1 MVRLA
6 EKIFAS
12 MPKLRTTPTND
23 TVLAV
28 LGFRYLSLLAN
39 IVLIAAQA
47 APWDF
52 ADPLPNARSGDRPG
66 WIALGFSAM
75 KLNPIGSLTAI
86 TAIAMPERFVSL
98 DSLAAATLIW
108 QLAIVIGLAAL
119 GMLLAATN
127 RRDCGLSKE

>member
-52 ADPLPNARSGDRPG
+52 AGPCP
-66 WIALGFSAM
+66 
-75 KLNPIGSLTAI
+75 
-86 TAIAMPERFVSL
+86 MPVRG
-98 DSLAAATLIW
+98 T
-108 QLAIVIGLAAL
+108 GLAGSRSVSA
-119 GMLLAATN
+119 
-127 RRDCGLSKE
+127 R